1 MCVYPFFSHHFA
13 RRERATDHITKNRV
27 QTYLGGRVDGDEDH
41 VGALD
46 LRVDVGREEEV
57 PASALLHHL
66 QQARLVDGEI
76 VSVPCIDLSRRKG
89 YIEGQETEGQRQAGR
104 QTDRTCGPIVRTAE
118 KKPAGDGSRREMKN
132 TFTPGQY
139 NLGAGKMDD
148 CASYTKG
155 YVHVSVRSKVV

>member
-1 MCVYPFFSHHFA
+1 MHRSVAAKGVH
-13 RRERATDHITKNRV
+13 RRA
-27 QTYLGGRVDGDEDH
+27 GDR
-41 VGALD
+41 GA
-46 LRVDVGREEEV
+46 
-57 PASALLHHL
+57 
-66 QQARLVDGEI
+66 
-76 VSVPCIDLSRRKG
+76 
-89 YIEGQETEGQRQAGR
+89 ETGR
-104 QTDRTCGPIVRTAE
+104 QTDRTCSPIVRTAE